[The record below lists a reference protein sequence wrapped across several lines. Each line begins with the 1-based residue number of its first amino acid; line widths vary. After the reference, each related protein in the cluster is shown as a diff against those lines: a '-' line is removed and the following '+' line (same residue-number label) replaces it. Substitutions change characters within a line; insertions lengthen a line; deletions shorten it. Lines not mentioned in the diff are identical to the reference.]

1 MVWLQQPFWWVR
13 GLVLI
18 VAREMAR
25 RGIRDGGME
34 RLWGSRRIEEMVCR
48 KLTLTERRWI
58 FVSNG
63 LIVVGKLQ

>member
-1 MVWLQQPFWWVR
+1 M
-13 GLVLI
+13 LI